1 MYKTLLHKKASRYYE
16 SLNDKKT
23 KRINK
28 AIDSMAKDPF
38 QGVHIKKLK
47 GKMEGKY
54 RYAVGELRIVYNIN
68 VDGKTILVEAIGP
81 RGNVYKS

>member
-1 MYKTLLHKKASRYYE
+1 
-16 SLNDKKT
+16 
-23 KRINK
+23 
-28 AIDSMAKDPF
+28 MAKDPF
-38 QGVHIKKLK
+38 QGVHIKRLK

-68 VDGKTILVEAIGP
+68 VDERTILVEAIGP